1 MNEKNKLQKLFFE
14 KKYSEIIKIIE
25 ETKSKSAGLL
35 NLLGVCKLYISS
47 NSLDGLI
54 SANLVFQESYLME
67 KNTKF
72 GLDGLINF
80 INTSIELY
88 DFENDKFDILSIK
101 ENFEKSIKY
110 FTEMEKIFPNDVKL
124 ILSIIRLY
132 KRLGN
137 LDLILFYQKKLINI
151 NYKDPKL
158 LCSYIYRN
166 CFNKTWKQND
176 FYKFSKILNDN
187 LKKYP
192 DDKLIK
198 ISKKHN
204 DKIRLGFL
212 SSDLKNFHSITYFLK
227 PLLKNYDKNKFD
239 IFLVTNNKNHD
250 DSSREF
256 INHVNGHIDIFE
268 LSDIDAINS
277 IRDLKIDIMF
287 DLMGVTSSNRLVLFK
302 NRIANVQITWLGY
315 CNTTGTDNMD
325 YIIADPNLIKNNEK
339 HLYSEK
345 ILFLPEI
352 WNCHE
357 GFKNHLN
364 NYSPPFKKNK
374 YITFCSFNN
383 FNKINEDVIK
393 VWSEILK
400 TIHSKLIL
408 KSSIKI
414 ENDIIKNLFKKY
426 GVLNLVEFKDQ
437 LSFDEHLN
445 LYKEVDIALDT
456 FPYNGVTTSFEALW
470 MSVPVLT
477 MKGYNF
483 NSRCGESIL
492 KNIGLNYLI
501 AQNPE
506 DYFLKATELSNNIE
520 KLEKIRKDIFSNV
533 KGSPLFNY
541 NQFSQNFYSLIE
553 SIVN

>member
-1 MNEKNKLQKLFFE
+1 MYEKDKLQKLFLE

-25 ETKSKSAGLL
+25 DTKTKSAGLL
-35 NLLGVCKLYISS
+35 NLLGVCKLLTPSH
-47 NSLDGLI
+47 SLDSLI

-67 KNTKF
+67 KDTKF

-80 INTSIELY
+80 INTSIDLY
-88 DFENDKFDILSIK
+88 DLRNDKFNNSTIK
-101 ENFEKSIKY
+101 ENFEKSINY
-110 FTEMEKIFPNDVKL
+110 FTEIEKIFPNNVKL

-137 LDLILFYQKKLINI
+137 LELILFYQKKLINI

-166 CFNKTWKQND
+166 SFIKTWQQND
-176 FYKFSKILNDN
+176 FYNYSKILNDN
-187 LKKYP
+187 LKKYS
-192 DDKLIK
+192 DHNLIK
-198 ISKKHN
+198 INKKYN

-212 SSDLKNFHSITYFLK
+212 SSDFKNDHSVTYFLK

-239 IFLVTNNKNHD
+239 IFLVTNNKNQND
-250 DSSREF
+250 ISKEF
-256 INHVNGHIDIFE
+256 INLANGHLNISK
-268 LSDIDAINS
+268 LSDMDAINS

-287 DLMGVTSSNRLVLFK
+287 DLMGITSSNRLVLFK
-302 NRIANVQITWLGY
+302 NRIANIQITWLGY
-315 CNTTGTDNMD
+315 CNTTGIDNMD
-325 YIIADPNLIKNNEK
+325 YIIADPHLIKNNEK

-364 NYSPPFKKNK
+364 NYPPPFKKNN

-393 VWSEILK
+393 IWSEILK
-400 TIHSKLIL
+400 NRHSKLIL

-414 ENDIIKNLFKKY
+414 ENDLIKNLLKKN
-426 GVLNLVEFKDQ
+426 GVLNLVEFKDH

-445 LYKEVDIALDT
+445 LYQEVDIALDT

-470 MSVPVLT
+470 MGVPVLT

-492 KNIGLNYLI
+492 KNIGLNNLI
-501 AQNPE
+501 AESPK
-506 DYFLKATELSNNIE
+506 DYFLKATGLSNNIE
-520 KLEKIRKDIFSNV
+520 KLEKIRKEIFLNV
-533 KGSPLFNY
+533 KRSPLFNY
-541 NQFSQNFYSLIE
+541 NQFSKNFYSLIE
-553 SIVN
+553 SIIN